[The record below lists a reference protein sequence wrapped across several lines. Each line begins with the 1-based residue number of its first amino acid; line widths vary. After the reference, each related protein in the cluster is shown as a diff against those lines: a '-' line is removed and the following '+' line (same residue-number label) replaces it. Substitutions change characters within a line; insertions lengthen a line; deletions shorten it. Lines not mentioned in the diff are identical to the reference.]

1 MIKNLLSNNFGRILV
16 SCILGLALASLFKKV
31 CVDDDCLII
40 KSDPNWNLNNK
51 IFKENNKC
59 FKFKPKT
66 SSCKV

>member
-40 KSDPNWNLNNK
+40 KSDPNWNLDKK

-59 FKFKPKT
+59 FKFKPEST
-66 SSCKV
+66 SCKV